1 VIRIDEVHAHRAV
14 TNQGFPGLQ
23 LRERDVLE
31 FEDLWTAGS
40 SEANGARHLLS
51 QGSFCGIPKIAPMS
65 SDPGFELEPTSSPLP
80 AAERAKLMK
89 DLGFGRLF
97 TEHMVTIPY
106 RAPEGWGRG
115 RLSPY
120 APISL
125 DPAASVLHYG
135 QAIFEGFKAY
145 RQPDGGIAT
154 FRPHANGQRF
164 NNSAARLAMPALPV
178 ERFVE
183 AADLLIRQERDWVP
197 PNPGESLYLRPLMIA
212 TEAALGV
219 RPAKEYLFLL
229 FGSPSGAYFPQGVKP
244 LTVWLSKE
252 YVRAAPGGTG
262 EAKCAGNYAA
272 SLIAQQQ
279 ALEAGCQQVV
289 WLDSVHKRFVEE
301 MGGMNL
307 FFVYKDGESSR
318 LVTPKLTGTL
328 LPGITRDSLLTIA
341 ADLGYTSEEAT
352 ISIDDWDRDL
362 KSGILTEVFACGTAA
377 VITPVG
383 EVKFDG
389 GSWLVNGGQTGPVA
403 QRLRDALLAIQHG
416 SAPDTHGFMHRVL

>member
-1 VIRIDEVHAHRAV
+1 M
-14 TNQGFPGLQ
+14 
-23 LRERDVLE
+23 
-31 FEDLWTAGS
+31 
-40 SEANGARHLLS
+40 
-51 QGSFCGIPKIAPMS
+51 AP
-65 SDPGFELEPTSSPLP
+65 DPGFELKPTSTPMS
-80 AAERAKLMK
+80 AADRAARMA
-89 DLGFGRLF
+89 DLGFGRVF
-97 TEHMVTIPY
+97 TEHMVTIRY
-106 RAPEGWGRG
+106 RAPDGWGRG
-115 RLSPY
+115 VLSPY

-154 FRPHANGQRF
+154 FRPAANGQRF
-164 NNSAARLAMPALPV
+164 NNSAARLAMPALPI

-183 AADLLIRQERDWVP
+183 ASDLLIRQERDWVP
-197 PNPGESLYLRPLMIA
+197 PNVGESLYLRPLMIA

-229 FGSPSGAYFPQGVKP
+229 FGSPSGSYFTHGVKP

-279 ALEAGCQQVV
+279 ALDAGCQQVV
-289 WLDSVHKRFVEE
+289 WLDAVHQRFVEE

-307 FFVYKDGESSR
+307 FFVYRDGATSR
-318 LVTPKLTGTL
+318 IVTPKLTGTL

-341 ADLGYTSEEAT
+341 KDLGYTTGEGT
-352 ISIDDWDRDL
+352 ISTEDWARDVQNG
-362 KSGILTEVFACGTAA
+362 SLTEVFACGTAA

-383 EVKFDG
+383 EVKFNG
-389 GSWLVNGGQTGPVA
+389 GGWLVNNGQTGPVA

-416 SAPDTHGFMHRVL
+416 TAPDVHHFVHRVL

>member
-1 VIRIDEVHAHRAV
+1 M
-14 TNQGFPGLQ
+14 P
-23 LRERDVLE
+23 
-31 FEDLWTAGS
+31 
-40 SEANGARHLLS
+40 
-51 QGSFCGIPKIAPMS
+51 
-65 SDPGFELEPTSSPLP
+65 SDPGFDLKPTSTPLP
-80 AAERAKLMK
+80 AAERETLMK
-89 DLGFGRLF
+89 DLGFGRVF
-97 TEHMVTIPY
+97 TEHMVTIRY
-106 RAPEGWGRG
+106 RAGEGWGRG
-115 RLSPY
+115 LLSPY
-120 APISL
+120 APIAL

-154 FRPHANGQRF
+154 FRPSANAHRF
-164 NNSAARLAMPALPV
+164 NHSAARLAMPALPV

-183 AADLLIRQERDWVP
+183 AADILIAQERDWVP
-197 PNPGESLYLRPLMIA
+197 PHAGESLYLRPLMIA

-229 FGSPSGAYFPQGVKP
+229 FGSPSGAYFAQGVKP

-279 ALEAGCQQVV
+279 ALDAGCQQVV

-307 FFVYKDGESSR
+307 FFVYADGTSSR

-341 ADLGYTSEEAT
+341 NELGYAAEEAT
-352 ISIDDWDRDL
+352 ISIEDWERDV
-362 KSGILTEVFACGTAA
+362 KSGVLTEVFACGTAA

-383 EVKFDG
+383 AVKHAG
-389 GSWLVNGGQTGPVA
+389 GEFLVNGGQAGPVA

-416 SAPDTHGFMHRVL
+416 VAPDVHGFMHRVL

>member
-1 VIRIDEVHAHRAV
+1 
-14 TNQGFPGLQ
+14 
-23 LRERDVLE
+23 
-31 FEDLWTAGS
+31 
-40 SEANGARHLLS
+40 
-51 QGSFCGIPKIAPMS
+51 MS
-65 SDPGFELEPTSSPLP
+65 SDPGFELELTTTPLP
-80 AAERAKLMK
+80 AAEREKFLK
-89 DLGFGRLF
+89 DLGFGRVF
-97 TEHMVTIPY
+97 TEHMVTIRY
-106 RAPEGWGRG
+106 QAGSGWGKG

-154 FRPHANGQRF
+154 FRPSANARRF

-178 ERFVE
+178 ERFVA
-183 AADLLIRQERDWVP
+183 AADLLIRQEQAWVP

-229 FGSPSGAYFPQGVKP
+229 FGSPSGAYFAQGVKP
-244 LTVWLSKE
+244 LSVWLSTE

-279 ALEAGCQQVV
+279 ALDAGCQQVV

-307 FFVYKDGESSR
+307 FFVYKDGGSSR
-318 LVTPKLTGTL
+318 PRIVTPKLTGTL

-341 ADLGYTSEEAT
+341 KDLGYRAEEGT
-352 ISIDDWDRDL
+352 ISIDDWERDV
-362 KSGILTEVFACGTAA
+362 KNGTLTEVFACGTAA

-383 EVKFDG
+383 EVKHTG
-389 GSWLVNGGQTGPVA
+389 GSYLVNNGETGPVA
-403 QRLRDALLAIQHG
+403 QTLRDALLAVQHG
-416 SAPDTHGFMHRVL
+416 TAPDVHGFMHHVP